1 MLSGSDSRPRYHQS
15 RKGKK
20 MEDLLIVNPLS
31 TKGTKER
38 IEVVLHAI
46 AGQGGHDGYPWDQI
60 QEAGDYIDTLKARLK
75 PITAVYEKFKHLD
88 AILNDASVLEGDS
101 SPQRKCLYELWMAV
115 KAAETDKTS

>member
-1 MLSGSDSRPRYHQS
+1 
-15 RKGKK
+15 

-75 PITAVYEKFKHLD
+75 PITAVYHDRRED
-88 AILNDASVLEGDS
+88 PPRSGGGMIGGDRS
-101 SPQRKCLYELWMAV
+101 
-115 KAAETDKTS
+115 